1 MGKAFASGKH
11 AFGFCDICGFRYPL
25 HELKTEVIN
34 LEQTDTR
41 ACPEC
46 WSPDNP
52 QTQLGR
58 HHFDDPQ
65 ALRNPRPN
73 GATSGRELPYA
84 QRWEFASVT
93 ELSNPARIN
102 GWHVNSGGSISHNAD
117 ESMLTLEPVG
127 ADAYIMNGY
136 NSGNVQAS
144 YADNV
149 NLGID
154 ASIYKYASVM
164 ARINNLPSDPS
175 IADSDFWDGKIFF
188 GNDTTITNGLT
199 LTQLVV
205 DSSGNATFTYTYSG
219 TSQVAVGNRYNFYNL
234 SGTYNGVSLSTFNG
248 ISAEPAG
255 AFKEKYKITAVTDS
269 TFTVNFGFSGDGSTM
284 ALSGTPTARCPYPYV
299 GGVSQSNIERP
310 PHLKN
315 IQPSGGFESVNKPLG
330 TYIKLVWDLSD
341 EELWTGTI
349 STVRFDFYKTN
360 ADNVGGSL
368 DIQWIAIQSYHNPN
382 L

>member
-1 MGKAFASGKH
+1 MARSFAAGKH
-11 AFGFCDICGFRYPL
+11 AFGFCDVCGFRYPL
-25 HELKTEVIN
+25 RQLRPEVVN
-34 LEQTDTR
+34 LVQTDIR

-46 WSPDNP
+46 WSPDQP
-52 QTQLGR
+52 QNRLGTINYS
-58 HHFDDPQ
+58 DPQ
-65 ALRNPRPN
+65 ALRNPRPT
-73 GATSGRELPYA
+73 GATSGRDLPYA

-117 ESMLTLEPVG
+117 ESMLTLDPVG
-127 ADAYIMNGY
+127 ADAYIMNGF
-136 NSGNVQAS
+136 NSGHVQTT

-149 NLGID
+149 NLEID

-164 ARINNLPSDPS
+164 ARINSLPSDPS
-175 IADSDFWDGKIFF
+175 IADSDFWDGTIFF

-234 SGTYNGVSLSTFNG
+234 SGTYNGVSLGTFNG
-248 ISAEPAG
+248 TPVEPTG
-255 AFKEKYKITAVTDS
+255 TFREKYKITAVTDS
-269 TFTVNFGFSGDGSTM
+269 TFTVNLGFSGDGSTM

-299 GGVSQSNIERP
+299 GGVGQTNIERP

-368 DIQWIAIQSYHNPN
+368 DIQWIAIQSYHNPD

>member
-93 ELSNPARIN
+93 KLTNPTRFN
-102 GWHVNSGGSISHNAD
+102 GWWSPPEAGTLTHNSE
-117 ESMLTLEPVG
+117 ESMLTATPASG
-127 ADAYIMNGY
+127 FYMNNGY
-136 NSGNVQAS
+136 NQGSAGNLKP
-144 YADNV
+144 DNV
-149 NLGID
+149 NLSIN
-154 ASIYKYASVM
+154 ASLYKYATVM
-164 ARINNLPSDPS
+164 VRMNSFPEEPGPP
-175 IADSDFWDGKIFF
+175 DGWQ
-188 GNDTTITNGLT
+188 GLMYWANDTTITNGLT
-199 LTQLVV
+199 LTHLVI
-205 DSSGNATFTYTYSG
+205 DASGNATFTYTYSG

-234 SGTYNGVSLSTFNG
+234 SGTYNGSDISVLNG
-248 ISAEPAG
+248 SPTAPDSG
-255 AFKEKYKITAVTDS
+255 FLDKYMVTAVTES
-269 TFTVNFGFSGDGSTM
+269 TFTVSGTGITGDGSTL
-284 ALSGTPTARCPYPYV
+284 ALSGSPSARCPYPFTNKVIQY
-299 GGVSQSNIERP
+299 NNARP
-310 PHLKN
+310 TPYFLN
-315 IQPSGGFESVNKPLG
+315 SQPSSGFLSSQKSFG
-330 TYIKLVWDLSD
+330 TYFKFVWDLSD
-341 EELWTGTI
+341 HEYWTGTI
-349 STVRFDFYKTN
+349 SAVRFDFFQPP
-360 ADNVGGSL
+360 AGSAGGSF

>member
-1 MGKAFASGKH
+1 M
-11 AFGFCDICGFRYPL
+11 

-93 ELSNPARIN
+93 ELTSPTRFN
-102 GWHVNSGGSISHNAD
+102 GWHVNPKGTLAHNSA
-117 ESMLTLEPVG
+117 ESMLTLTPTG
-127 ADAYIMNGY
+127 DTYIMNGY
-136 NSGNVQAS
+136 NSGVS
-144 YADNV
+144 YPNTDNV

-154 ASIYKYASVM
+154 ASVYKYATVM
-164 ARINNLPSDPS
+164 ARMN
-175 IADSDFWDGKIFF
+175 DFPTQPGPPDDWDGKIFW
-188 GNDTTITNGLT
+188 GNDTTITNGLN
-199 LTQLVV
+199 LTHLVI
-205 DSSGNATFTYTYSG
+205 DASGNATFTYTYSG

-234 SGTYNGVSLSTFNG
+234 SGTYNGSSLSALNG
-248 ISAEPAG
+248 DGGTEPASG
-255 AFKEKYKITAVTDS
+255 FRDKYMVTAVTES
-269 TFTVNFGFSGDGSTM
+269 TFTVSGTGITGDGSTL
-284 ALSGTPTARCPYPYV
+284 ALSGSPTARCPYPYTGNV
-299 GGVSQSNIERP
+299 FQSNTERP
-310 PHLKN
+310 TPYFMN
-315 IQPSGGFESVNKPLG
+315 SQPSSGFLASQKSFG
-330 TYIKLVWDLSD
+330 TYFKFVWDLSD
-341 EELWTGTI
+341 HEYWTGTI
-349 STVRFDFYKTN
+349 STIRFDFFGT
-360 ADNVGGSL
+360 DTDETGGSM
-368 DIQWIAIQSYHNPN
+368 DIQWIAVQSYHNPN